1 MDKLKFSLFLFYWTY
16 FIIYYSTFFHLT
28 VGIHIALNFTQLC
41 PGLHTAAKLRFSC
54 ACKKSQESQGLQFF
68 SPMQYLRLF
77 ARLTKFKAQ
86 ICYCYDHFVQVS
98 KTAVKIIYIP
108 TFTHLRL
115 KTSEAV
121 KIIH

>member
-1 MDKLKFSLFLFYWTY
+1 MSRFAHSCKIAIFVRLQKIARVARFAVFLTHVIFA
-16 FIIYYSTFFHLT
+16 S
-28 VGIHIALNFTQLC
+28 
-41 PGLHTAAKLRFSC
+41 
-54 ACKKSQESQGLQFF
+54 
-68 SPMQYLRLF
+68 F
-77 ARLTKFKAQ
+77 ARLTKFEAQ